1 MKLKRFL
8 FILLVFFN
16 LTNAWSQNID
26 KVYDSLIHA
35 VLVHPLGNP
44 LGIPV
49 VALGE
54 NNALSISFDDFSNQ
68 YQEYYYSVELL
79 DKNGQSILMDAADY
93 VTGFNQQKITGYK
106 PSSVA
111 AQSYFHYQF
120 NYPNEN
126 ARPKVSGNF
135 KLSVYKNANK
145 NNLVFT
151 KRFFVVDP
159 QVNVLATVDEP
170 FDGTISKTHQHLK
183 VKVDISK
190 VPYFQTDQLQISVWQ
205 NYLYNEAQTIITPN
219 FIRGDMLE
227 YNNEEQLIFPAGKEA
242 RWLDLQSLRLR
253 SDRIETIES
262 LSNFTKVKVKPDV
275 SRAAMAYYNF
285 KDLNGAFVI
294 SNSES
299 LEAAIQNDYAKVVFT
314 YLPPEKIPFLGQ
326 RLYLVSSFTNNELSK
341 EAEMIFDPIQGV
353 YQKTVLLKQGY
364 YSYNYMLRD
373 KEVPNYKDDFT
384 ETEGNH
390 WETENNYTVMV
401 YYRAPGTRYD
411 QIIGLLTLNSKQ
423 NW

>member
-8 FILLVFFN
+8 FILLVFLN

-26 KVYDSLIHA
+26 KVYDSLIHT

-411 QIIGLLTLNSKQ
+411 QIIGFLTLNSKQ

>member
-1 MKLKRFL
+1 MQLKRFL
-8 FILLVFFN
+8 FILLVFLN
-16 LTNAWSQNID
+16 LTHAWSQNID
-26 KVYDSLIHA
+26 KVYDSLIHT

-54 NNALSISFDDFSNQ
+54 NNPLSISFDDFSNQ
-68 YQEYYYSVELL
+68 YQEYYYSVELV
-79 DKNGQSILMDAADY
+79 DKNGQSVPMDPADY

-126 ARPKVSGNF
+126 AHPKVSGNF

-151 KRFFVVDP
+151 KRFYVVDP
-159 QVNVLATVDEP
+159 QVNVLATVEEP
-170 FDGTISKTHQHLK
+170 FDGNISKTHQHLK

-205 NYLYNEAQTIITPN
+205 NYLYNDAQTIISPN

-253 SDRIETIES
+253 SDRMESIES
-262 LSNFTKVKVKPDV
+262 LQNYTLVKAKPDI
-275 SRAAMAYYNF
+275 SRASIAYYNF

-299 LEAAIQNDYAKVVFT
+299 LEADVQNDYAKVVFT
-314 YLPPEKIPFLGQ
+314 YLPSEKAPFIGQ
-326 RLYLVSSFTNNELSK
+326 KLYLVSSFTNNELGK
-341 EAEMIFDPIQGV
+341 EAEMIFDPKQGV
-353 YQKTVLLKQGY
+353 YQKMT
-364 YSYNYMLRD
+364 D
-373 KEVPNYKDDFT
+373 KK
-384 ETEGNH
+384 
-390 WETENNYTVMV
+390 
-401 YYRAPGTRYD
+401 
-411 QIIGLLTLNSKQ
+411 
-423 NW
+423 